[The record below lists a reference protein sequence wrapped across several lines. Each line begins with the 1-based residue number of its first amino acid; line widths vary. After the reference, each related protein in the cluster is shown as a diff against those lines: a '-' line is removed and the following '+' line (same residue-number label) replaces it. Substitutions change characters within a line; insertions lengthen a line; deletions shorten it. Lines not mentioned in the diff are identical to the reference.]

1 MGVSSPGL
9 PGSSGPFLRSSG
21 YMVFLLSVRNLTFSS
36 AFAKHSIRP
45 FFAVLLRMP
54 KPNADFASHLV
65 S

>member
-1 MGVSSPGL
+1 
-9 PGSSGPFLRSSG
+9 
-21 YMVFLLSVRNLTFSS
+21 MVFLLSVRNLTFSS